1 MGGDT
6 GERLGGGGRGVGLE
20 LRELKL
26 VRGWVSGRGGGD
38 ALATGVGR
46 P

>member
-6 GERLGGGGRGVGLE
+6 GERLGGGGGGVGLE
-20 LRELKL
+20 LCELKL